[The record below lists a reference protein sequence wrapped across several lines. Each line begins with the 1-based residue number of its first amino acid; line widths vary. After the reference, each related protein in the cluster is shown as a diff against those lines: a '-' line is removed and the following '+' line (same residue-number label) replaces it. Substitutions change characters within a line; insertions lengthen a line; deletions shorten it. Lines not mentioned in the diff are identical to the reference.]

1 MDVIFLGYKDIA
13 NFHTDDGKVIDGIKV
28 FFTFESFDN
37 NYSGFEVGH
46 WFIDRSKSDLI
57 SKVNSFKPLENVTLS
72 LASNGK
78 RTYFTDIN
86 K

>member
-1 MDVIFLGYKDIA
+1 MDVIYLGYKDII

-28 FFTFESFDN
+28 FFTFESYDS
-37 NYSGFEVGH
+37 NYRGFEVGH

-57 SKVNSFKPLENVTLS
+57 EKINTFKPLDNVKIS

-78 RTYFTDIN
+78 RSFFTDIN